1 MKNRFISA
9 TIGPDF
15 VIRQV
20 VSLYNQGS
28 RGKKQ
33 YSGSEGQSWAPDSW
47 RGRYVLDRSIW
58 LPCSRHHFLHFP
70 NSTKS
75 HLYNF
80 YMQDKTLLSKLPPA
94 FSLHTESQR
103 TTSVITQYGP
113 DSTEMHKTSHRHE
126 HTHLKA
132 RLDKQA
138 ACADICWFNILF
150 LQNLIW
156 DGRNDCTKSWLRTL
170 AIQSRTMCYPFSFS
184 RLHSPAKFPQQQN

>member
-1 MKNRFISA
+1 MKGSLEPQIPEEVDTYLTEVFGYHALDTTSSIFQILQNLTCIIS
-9 TIGPDF
+9 T
-15 VIRQV
+15 
-20 VSLYNQGS
+20 
-28 RGKKQ
+28 
-33 YSGSEGQSWAPDSW
+33 W
-47 RGRYVLDRSIW
+47 
-58 LPCSRHHFLHFP
+58 
-70 NSTKS
+70 
-75 HLYNF
+75 
-80 YMQDKTLLSKLPPA
+80 QDKTLLSKLPPA

-103 TTSVITQYGP
+103 TTSLITQYGP

-184 RLHSPAKFPQQQN
+184 RLHFPAKFPQQQN